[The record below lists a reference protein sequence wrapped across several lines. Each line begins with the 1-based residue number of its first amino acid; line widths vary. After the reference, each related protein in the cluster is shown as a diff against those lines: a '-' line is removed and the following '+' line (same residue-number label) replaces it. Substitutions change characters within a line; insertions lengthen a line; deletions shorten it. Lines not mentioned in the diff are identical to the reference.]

1 MSDVRKDEIAR
12 LSMRRELTP
21 DEESRLEL
29 YFAANPGARAE
40 WEEERAL
47 GRALQSLPDAPLSSN
62 FTSRVLQEVELE
74 QAREERQ
81 EQSAGSWFSRFF
93 PKLGWATTV
102 ALVAALFLQY
112 RSINEERTIN
122 DRARALA
129 GLSTAPA
136 PELLQDFEVIERL
149 RWAAVPSDDELL
161 TALVQ

>member
-1 MSDVRKDEIAR
+1 MSDVRKDEIVR

-29 YFAANPGARAE
+29 YFAANPGARSE

-47 GRALQSLPDAPLSSN
+47 GRALQSLPDAPISSN

-81 EQSAGSWFSRFF
+81 EHFAGSWFSRYF
-93 PKLGWATTV
+93 PKLGWATTA
-102 ALVAALFLQY
+102 ALVAALVLQY
-112 RSINEERTIN
+112 RSIKEERTIN

-129 GLSTAPA
+129 GLSSAPA
-136 PELLQDFEVIERL
+136 PEVLQDFEVIERL
-149 RWAAVPSDDELL
+149 RWAAAPSDDELL
-161 TALVQ
+161 TALAQ